1 MKACFSSRPHSAIA
15 AACRH
20 CTAGL
25 LPPSFHLRLQPD
37 LRWSVNAVY
46 FARLTATTNNNKG
59 DRMPLQYPLSALFRC
74 LTKLAPCS
82 LMLAMSAV
90 NAQPFPDSPVVVDC
104 DRACLTDIA
113 NRYLDGLVAHD
124 AARIP
129 WADAVKFTENN
140 VPLAIGDGIWG
151 TITGLGDYKLYVTDE
166 RNGEIGFFG
175 QVMEPNF
182 PSLMAMRL
190 KVRQRKI
197 SEAEMVILRMVNEPK
212 GIVWPDPILEDKPE
226 FTEVLPPERRRPR
239 ERLISIADGYF
250 DTLQLNDGT
259 LYTEFAEDC
268 DRVENGTKTTHNPAV
283 DFTSV
288 GALGCE
294 EQFKQGNYRYDDRL
308 RARRYPLVD
317 EERGLVLA
325 AAFIDHSGVLGE
337 YTLTDGRVIKSPI
350 RYPHSFYLLE
360 LFKIDDGKIK
370 QIESVFVTVPY
381 GMASP
386 WLP

>member
-1 MKACFSSRPHSAIA
+1 MLFIPLQTR
-15 AACRH
+15 
-20 CTAGL
+20 
-25 LPPSFHLRLQPD
+25 LRLTPGNKI
-37 LRWSVNAVY
+37 L
-46 FARLTATTNNNKG
+46 ATFTCV
-59 DRMPLQYPLSALFRC
+59 SALWATSVFGQ
-74 LTKLAPCS
+74 T
-82 LMLAMSAV
+82 
-90 NAQPFPDSPVVVDC
+90 FPDAAPVVDC
-104 DRACLTDIA
+104 DRACLTVIA
-113 NRYLDGLVAHD
+113 NQFLDGLVAHD
-124 AARIP
+124 PARIP
-129 WADAVKFTENN
+129 WADSVRFTENN

-151 TITGLGDYKLYVTDE
+151 TITGLGNYKLYVADE
-166 RNGEIGFFG
+166 TNGEIGFFG
-175 QVMEPNF
+175 QVQEPNF

-190 KVRQRKI
+190 QVRQKKVTQ
-197 SEAEMVILRMVNEPK
+197 AEMVILRKVNEPK

-226 FTEVLPPERRRPR
+226 FTEVLPPARQRPR

-259 LYTEFAEDC
+259 LYTEFADDC

-294 EQFKQGNYRYDDRL
+294 EQFRQGNYRYDDRL
-308 RARRYPLVD
+308 RARRFPLVD

-360 LFKIDDGKIK
+360 LFKIDDGRIK

-386 WLP
+386 W